1 MRVIAMG
8 TQVIKGKAFI
18 KKGAYWFPEEEAQ
31 RTGLKRL
38 FRSTKKMIP
47 IRGATSKNGE
57 EILEAYYDVERGK
70 LMIEIDV
77 NDDRKGDG

>member
-1 MRVIAMG
+1 MIAMG

-38 FRSTKKMIP
+38 FRSTEKMIP
-47 IRGATSKNGE
+47 IRGAASKNGE